1 MTQHNARKFSCNE
14 AISGQSFLEQAER
27 PFVLSV
33 IFNKN
38 TEELGIILTIYYWFN
53 QKLFSI
59 EWCIC

>member
-38 TEELGIILTIYYWFN
+38 TEELAIILTIYWFN
-53 QKLFSI
+53 
-59 EWCIC
+59 